1 MQSELCSTVCHTLND
16 AESVLFK
23 SNHAVGGN
31 WCSQSCAL
39 LFATRRESAID
50 SSRNT
55 LWVATDA
62 AYYFVCNVCSQ
73 VV

>member
-1 MQSELCSTVCHTLND
+1 MQ
-16 AESVLFK
+16 SVLFK

-31 WCSQSCAL
+31 WCSQSSAL
-39 LFATRRESAID
+39 LFAID
-50 SSRNT
+50 SSRTT

-62 AYYFVCNVCSQ
+62 AYYFVCNVCSP

>member
-1 MQSELCSTVCHTLND
+1 MQSELCSTVCHTLKD

-31 WCSQSCAL
+31 WCSQSSTL
-39 LFATRRESAID
+39 LFAID
-50 SSRNT
+50 SSRTT

-62 AYYFVCNVCSQ
+62 AYYFVCNVCSP